1 MAHFQL
7 IDNPLLLRKDWLFS
21 RGARLFMVG
30 DSGEEKLAIH
40 LKNRVT
46 IEQKG
51 LVGPGNVLPRIVPD
65 SDVVKIVA
73 TTAFDKLQS
82 QALTLE
88 GARAGRA
95 VLRGQDASGAAV
107 PGLEL
112 VVVVGEFENHPGME
126 VDLIADLCRGT
137 DPVKG
142 HAVHR
147 MLHDNPENIFNENW
161 QPIIDK
167 RGRMACGTV
176 CKDGA
181 ESLWGGDAS
190 DHIFRNYHV
199 ALRPGTRVLSRD
211 QVTFSKALTER
222 AKTSLKG
229 WLTRKRKP
237 VVVGVLYGPT
247 TSSLGPSNRGTIV
260 TNKYGQIERTGSFG
274 HSVLIVG
281 CNAAADEFLY
291 IDPWYNGSKLQ
302 YEGGFA
308 GDEFPACQSLG
319 IFQVE
324 AADPRGPV
332 IRQTVATEGTF
343 RRAAGN
349 ILEIIAGP

>member
-1 MAHFQL
+1 
-7 IDNPLLLRKDWLFS
+7 
-21 RGARLFMVG
+21 
-30 DSGEEKLAIH
+30 
-40 LKNRVT
+40 
-46 IEQKG
+46 
-51 LVGPGNVLPRIVPD
+51 
-65 SDVVKIVA
+65 
-73 TTAFDKLQS
+73 
-82 QALTLE
+82 
-88 GARAGRA
+88 
-95 VLRGQDASGAAV
+95 
-107 PGLEL
+107 
-112 VVVVGEFENHPGME
+112 
-126 VDLIADLCRGT
+126 
-137 DPVKG
+137 
-142 HAVHR
+142 
-147 MLHDNPENIFNENW
+147 
-161 QPIIDK
+161 
-167 RGRMACGTV
+167 
-176 CKDGA
+176 
-181 ESLWGGDAS
+181 
-190 DHIFRNYHV
+190 
-199 ALRPGTRVLSRD
+199 VLSRD